1 MKSNEYSFIEM
12 SVKSALNIIILYHL
26 QAPEG
31 EEEPE
36 KLPIADEGGEETK
49 IPMEQCYTDDYDQ
62 YTEGNH

>member
-1 MKSNEYSFIEM
+1 M
-12 SVKSALNIIILYHL
+12 SVKSVLNIIILYHL

-36 KLPIADEGGEETK
+36 KLPIADEGGDETK